1 MINTPPTFGIYILLE
16 IFRWLEAQGGL
27 AAMEKTQRRPRPR
40 LIYDAID
47 NSNGFYKGTV
57 GVKEQ
62 RSHMNVTYR
71 LPSEELTDE
80 FIKTAAKNG
89 MVGLKGYRTVG
100 GIRASIYNAMPVEG
114 CQALAEF
121 MKDFA
126 SKKS

>member
-1 MINTPPTFGIYILLE
+1 LLE

-27 AAMEKTQRRPRPR
+27 PAMEKRNATKAR
-40 LIYDAID
+40 LLYDAID

-57 GVKEQ
+57 SVKEQ
-62 RSHMNVTYR
+62 RSHMNVTYT

-80 FIKTAAKNG
+80 FVKTAANNG
-89 MVGLKGYRTVG
+89 MIGLKGYRTVG

-114 CQALAEF
+114 ARALASF
-121 MKDFA
+121 MRDFA